1 MTEVQKNKKFK
12 YYDTITIAFIVCL
25 ITANLGATKLWQVGP
40 HALPG
45 GIFVFPMLYV
55 LNDILTE
62 VYGFTASRRV
72 IWLALYSNLFI
83 ALVLYA
89 VVFLPPSDHWPHQ
102 EAFVQIFSI
111 APRIFIAS
119 LGSYFIGELL
129 NASVI
134 STLKIMLEGR
144 NFGLR
149 AILST
154 CVGAFIETSIFA
166 SIAFGLKLPASYLLS
181 MIFTL
186 TALKVLY
193 ELAALPITVKVTSY
207 LKITEDMDSYEKPS
221 WHGVM
226 GWSRPQD

>member
-1 MTEVQKNKKFK
+1 MTETEVQKNKKFK
-12 YYDTITIAFIVCL
+12 HYDTITIAFIVCL
-25 ITANLGATKLWQVGP
+25 ITANLGATKLWQIGSLT
-40 HALPG
+40 LPG

-72 IWLALYSNLFI
+72 IWIALYSNLFL

-89 VVFLPPSDHWPHQ
+89 VVFLPPSDHWKNQ
-102 EAFVQIFSI
+102 EAFTQIFSL

-119 LGSYFIGELL
+119 ITSYFIGELL

-144 NFGLR
+144 NFALR

-154 CVGAFIETSIFA
+154 CVGACIETSIFA

-193 ELAALPITVKVTSY
+193 ELVALPLTVKVTNY
-207 LKITEDMDSYEKPS
+207 LKKAEDMDSYEKPS
-221 WHGVM
+221 WYGVM
-226 GWSRPQD
+226 GWSKP